1 MSKNNNSK
9 IWYIIAIGFMVSGIL
24 DKNMTFVTL
33 GCAFI
38 CIGSSNEK
46 RQKENQQENTKG

>member
-9 IWYIIAIGFMVSGIL
+9 IWFIIAIGFMVSGIL
-24 DKNMTFVTL
+24 DKNMTFVIL

-46 RQKENQQENTKG
+46 KQKENQQENTKG